1 MPIQSVKAPD
11 GRGQSFVFWLPFNL
25 WATVYLYL
33 TSDNLPYEKIGDEV
47 RSLADLAPFEIPLS
61 WEWCRVG
68 DLFSNISGLA
78 YKKDAL
84 AIKADKMIRVLR
96 GGNIGEEQFLFKGD
110 DVFISSEFV
119 KPELYLRKN
128 YMITPAVS
136 SLDHIGKIALIDKDY
151 SDTVVGGFVLML
163 IPHFNDDV
171 VSQYLLYA
179 FATKHHRDNCRN
191 ITHKSGQ
198 AFYNLSREQM
208 MNLPVPI
215 PPREEMERIIAM
227 LKRVLP
233 KVADYAVVDTA
244 LQNLNDSF
252 PEALKKSILQE
263 AVQGKLVPQD
273 PSDEPAEDLLERI
286 RAEKQRLIKEGK
298 IKKDKHESVIFR
310 RDNSHYEKLGGVERC
325 IDDELPF
332 EIPEN
337 WCWCKI
343 GTIFTLQAEKKHWEH
358 IFIQFQNTKRKSG
371 GTFSIHDHIR
381 AMVYSFL
388 SAGISWERMESG
400 IDLVTGRILSIDEVF
415 HQYDPEYLLQCRPE
429 ELRDQVKHL
438 GYASQYTRKQ
448 MTALVGTNIGKL
460 QQLDEQYGG
469 IDVYYHQFVEKDP
482 SFKTLVKSLSIL
494 IRGVLLYRLASL
506 SSSRKYSSWFSADTV
521 EAKIMPSTLLDIRR
535 RKSSL
540 SLFIWLPY
548 VP

>member
-1 MPIQSVKAPD
+1 M
-11 GRGQSFVFWLPFNL
+11 
-25 WATVYLYL
+25 
-33 TSDNLPYEKIGDEV
+33 
-47 RSLADLAPFEIPLS
+47 PFEIPSS

-68 DLFSNISGLA
+68 DLFSNMSGLA

-96 GGNIGEEQFLFKGD
+96 GGNISEEQFLFKGD
-110 DVFISSEFV
+110 DVFISSELV

-151 SDTVVGGFVLML
+151 SDTVIGGFVLML

-171 VSQYLLYA
+171 VSEYLLYA
-179 FATKHHRDNCRN
+179 FAAKHHRDNCRN

-215 PPREEMERIIAM
+215 PPREEMGRIIAM

-244 LQNLNDSF
+244 LQNLNGSF

-273 PSDEPAEDLLERI
+273 PSDEPAGALLERI

-310 RDNSHYEKLGGVERC
+310 RDNSHYEKRGSEEVC
-325 IDDELPF
+325 IDDEIPY
-332 EIPEN
+332 EIPSGWSWSRLGACLDVRDGTHDTPRYVSEGVPLVTSKN
-337 WCWCKI
+337 LSNGRIDFSTAKLISREDSQAINQRSKVNSGDIMYAMI
-343 GTIFTLQAEKKHWEH
+343 GSIGNPVLYQGTDEFSIKNMALFKNVPDGMYMEYVYWFLVLAQEDM
-358 IFIQFQNTKRKSG
+358 RKAPSG
-371 GTFSIHDHIR
+371 GVQAFVS
-381 AMVYSFL
+381 
-388 SAGISWERMESG
+388 
-400 IDLVTGRILSIDEVF
+400 
-415 HQYDPEYLLQCRPE
+415 
-429 ELRDQVKHL
+429 L
-438 GYASQYTRKQ
+438 GYLRNYFIPVPPIAEQRRICDTIEQ
-448 MTALVGTNIGKL
+448 AL
-460 QQLDEQYGG
+460 
-469 IDVYYHQFVEKDP
+469 P
-482 SFKTLVKSLSIL
+482 
-494 IRGVLLYRLASL
+494 LLAAL
-506 SSSRKYSSWFSADTV
+506 
-521 EAKIMPSTLLDIRR
+521 
-535 RKSSL
+535 
-540 SLFIWLPY
+540 
-548 VP
+548 

>member
-1 MPIQSVKAPD
+1 M
-11 GRGQSFVFWLPFNL
+11 
-25 WATVYLYL
+25 
-33 TSDNLPYEKIGDEV
+33 
-47 RSLADLAPFEIPLS
+47 
-61 WEWCRVG
+61 
-68 DLFSNISGLA
+68 SGLA

-110 DVFISSEFV
+110 DVFISSELV

-171 VSQYLLYA
+171 VSEYLLYA
-179 FATKHHRDNCRN
+179 FAAKHHRDNCRN

-215 PPREEMERIIAM
+215 PPREEMGRIIAM

-244 LQNLNDSF
+244 LQNLNGSF

-273 PSDEPAEDLLERI
+273 PSDEPAEALLERI
-286 RAEKQRLIKEGK
+286 REEKQRLIKEGK

-310 RDNSHYEKLGGVERC
+310 RDNSHYEKRGSEDVC
-325 IDDELPF
+325 IDEEVPF

-337 WCWCKI
+337 WAWARLSSFGVFSSGKTPSMSNPQFWNGNVPWVTSKDMKRPVI
-343 GTIFTLQAEKKHWEH
+343 TDSEMHISELAASTMQLYPTGTLLLVA
-358 IFIQFQNTKRKSG
+358 R
-371 GTFSIHDHIR
+371 
-381 AMVYSFL
+381 
-388 SAGISWERMESG
+388 SG
-400 IDLVTGRILSIDEVF
+400 ILKRIL
-415 HQYDPEYLLQCRPE
+415 PLC
-429 ELRDQVKHL
+429 
-438 GYASQYTRKQ
+438 
-448 MTALVGTNIGKL
+448 KL
-460 QQLDEQYGG
+460 G
-469 IDVYYHQFVEKDP
+469 IDSTINQDIKAFSLYDIELSEWLFYGIKAFEPYILKE
-482 SFKTLVKSLSIL
+482 LVKSVTTVESLKFDEFAAMLIPVPPLSEQRRI
-494 IRGVLLYRLASL
+494 IAAIKAAMNLLAPL
-506 SSSRKYSSWFSADTV
+506 SSNPLFS
-521 EAKIMPSTLLDIRR
+521 L
-535 RKSSL
+535 
-540 SLFIWLPY
+540 
-548 VP
+548 